1 MTLTEG
7 QLLIQL
13 PEDAREVSR
22 EQVQQ
27 VADLLG
33 EQSDS
38 ADALRRADAH
48 PGPVRFW
55 YSSSLG
61 TLSVE
66 LLAGT
71 RQ

>member
-1 MTLTEG
+1 VITEG
-7 QLLIQL
+7 RLVIQL
-13 PEDAREVSR
+13 SADAREVSR

-27 VADLLG
+27 VADIVG
-33 EQSDS
+33 DRSDS

-55 YSSSLG
+55 YSPSLG

-66 LLAGT
+66 LLEGT
-71 RQ
+71 LQ